1 MSRFRVAETHR
12 TNLFGMCHV
21 SVAFMLLDFRCCL
34 FTSRFCQQIYG
45 KPDVA
50 QGWHADACFNVISTV
65 ELQLFCRLLTM

>member
-12 TNLFGMCHV
+12 TNSFGMCHV

-34 FTSRFCQQIYG
+34 FPLHFCQQIYG

-50 QGWHADACFNVISTV
+50 QG
-65 ELQLFCRLLTM
+65 